1 IEAHAKQLEH
11 AYREAHAHFGKDRGI
26 YAPDDRTFVV
36 ELEAPLPYFLEIT
49 TFYPTMPVPRWV
61 VEVVGNERD
70 WFLPDKIVS
79 NGPFELESWKVNDR
93 IRLRKSETYWARG
106 ETRSNTIDAYPV
118 ENATTS
124 LNMYLTGEVDWIPK
138 GYPEDLAPRLKQRED
153 FYAV

>member
-1 IEAHAKQLEH
+1 
-11 AYREAHAHFGKDRGI
+11 
-26 YAPDDRTFVV
+26 
-36 ELEAPLPYFLEIT
+36 
-49 TFYPTMPVPRWV
+49 WV

-153 FYAV
+153 FYAVPGLVVYFYRLNCTRPPFNDKRVRQAVNLAIDRVVITR